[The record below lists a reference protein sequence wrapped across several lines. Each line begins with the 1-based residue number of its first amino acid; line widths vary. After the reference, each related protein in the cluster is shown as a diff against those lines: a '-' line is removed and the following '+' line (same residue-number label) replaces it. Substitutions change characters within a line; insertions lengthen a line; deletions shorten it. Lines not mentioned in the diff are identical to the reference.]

1 MSLEEVNLFRDII
14 NEDPLQKTTQFE
26 NYKKFLFIRNKILQ
40 MWVDNP
46 KVQLVL
52 DDVLARFEPATAKAE
67 TVLILRIYKYL
78 ERYSYINFGV
88 FKRIIQLPSSVKG
101 KVIVIGAGIAG
112 LMAARQ
118 LREFGLEVVVYEAR
132 VIF

>member
-1 MSLEEVNLFRDII
+1 MFKDII
-14 NEDPLQKTTQFE
+14 SDDPVQRISQFE
-26 NYKKFLFIRNKILQ
+26 NYKKFLSIRNIILQ

-46 KVQLVL
+46 KVQLVIEDCL
-52 DDVLARFEPATAKAE
+52 QNFDSHTAKADAD
-67 TVLILRIYKYL
+67 LILRIYKYL

-88 FKRIIQLPSSVKG
+88 FKRIIPLTKVPKG

-118 LREFGLEVVVYEAR
+118 LREFGFEVIIYEAR
-132 VIF
+132 VI